1 MAIRVLIYDDNTDL
15 RHSLSMLI
23 SGLGDFT
30 MVSAFPDCRNIE
42 EEIIRF
48 YPDVVL
54 MDIDM
59 PNVNGIEGLK
69 ILKKISPDTQ
79 VIMLTIFEDNE
90 HIFEAI
96 CEGAS
101 GYILKRTPP
110 SKILDAIID
119 VYHGGAPMTASIAK
133 KVLQL
138 FSAQNKKPVEKE
150 YDLNER
156 EKEVLHLLA
165 KGLSYKLIAAQ
176 LNLSVDAIRSRI
188 KKIYDKLH
196 VHTMSEAVAVAIKK
210 QLLD

>member
-138 FSAQNKKPVEKE
+138 FSAQNRKPVEKE

>member
-1 MAIRVLIYDDNTDL
+1 MAIRVLIYDDNEDL
-15 RHSLSMLI
+15 RHSLSMLVT
-23 SGLGDFT
+23 GLGDFT
-30 MVSAFPDCRNIE
+30 MAGAFPDCRNIE
-42 EEIIRF
+42 EEVLRL

-59 PNVNGIEGLK
+59 PNVNGIEGLRL
-69 ILKKISPDTQ
+69 LKKISPDTQ

-110 SKILDAIID
+110 SKILDAITD
-119 VYHGGAPMTASIAK
+119 VYQGGAPMTASIAK

-138 FSAQNKKPVEKE
+138 FSAQHKKPVEKE
-150 YDLNER
+150 YDLNDR
-156 EKEVLHLLA
+156 EKEVLQLLA
-165 KGLSYKLIAAQ
+165 KGMSYKLIAVE

>member
-1 MAIRVLIYDDNTDL
+1 MTIRVLIYDDNEDL
-15 RHSLSMLI
+15 RHSLSMLV
-23 SGLGDFT
+23 SALGDFEL
-30 MVSAFPDCRNIE
+30 VGAFSDCRNVE
-42 EEIIRF
+42 EEILSL

-69 ILKKISPDTQ
+69 KLKKISPETQ

-110 SKILDAIID
+110 SKILDAITD

-133 KVLQL
+133 KVLHL
-138 FSAQNKKPVEKE
+138 FSEQNKKPVEKE
-150 YDLNER
+150 YDLNDR

-165 KGLSYKLIAAQ
+165 KGMSYKLIAVQ

>member
-15 RHSLSMLI
+15 RHSLSMLV

-30 MVSAFPDCRNIE
+30 LVGAFPDCGNIE
-42 EEIIRF
+42 DEIIKF

-110 SKILDAIID
+110 SKILDAITD
-119 VYHGGAPMTASIAK
+119 VYQGGAPMTASIAK

-138 FSAQNKKPVEKE
+138 FSDQHKKPIEKE
-150 YDLNER
+150 YDLNDR
-156 EKEVLHLLA
+156 EKEVLHLLS
-165 KGLSYKLIAAQ
+165 KGMSYKLIAVQ
-176 LNLSVDAIRSRI
+176 LHLSVDAIRSRI